1 MYSSG
6 ANYTEKF
13 CMLKQ
18 KKKHKFLGGLV
29 GIKFCNERYLH
40 CFVYYQIALVRSERR
55 NYFRVKIKLQESET
69 SFRRV
74 QQHLEK
80 LQNSNFITHTSSSK
94 SEFI

>member
-13 CMLKQ
+13 CMLQQ
-18 KKKHKFLGGLV
+18 KKSISFYADWWELSFAMNVICIVL
-29 GIKFCNERYLH
+29 
-40 CFVYYQIALVRSERR
+40 YYQIALVRSERR
-55 NYFRVKIKLQESET
+55 NYFGVKIKLQESET

-80 LQNSNFITHTSSSK
+80 LQNSNFITHTSSLK